1 MEVLYAC
8 FEHVEMAID
17 DYVNE
22 KEEAPQIIKVQNQ
35 KCSYCK
41 EDAEYE
47 IK

>member
-1 MEVLYAC
+1 MEILYAC
-8 FEHVEMAID
+8 REHVEIAID

-22 KEEAPQIIKVQNQ
+22 KEEAPQITKVQNQ
-35 KCSYCK
+35 KCCYCK